1 MSVCE
6 TLRNPLPSKPYTL
19 PAGDRDGKVTGFNP
33 LNPNGDPTL
42 IPSSPSSRS
51 ASILSPTTRANRLV
65 SPLNFPDGKTGAPK
79 NTQTRMRPV
88 PKPERTVVQNPEGK
102 FICTWHNCSSPIKE
116 FRRKCEWSKHMD
128 KHERPY
134 KCRVAGC
141 ENILGFTY
149 AGGLLRHEREV
160 HHKHGGP
167 KNPLYCPHKACK
179 RSTSNCFARLEN
191 LNEHLRRCHTPSE
204 ANVYSEE
211 PDSTNGMQPLSDAVS
226 PLPISPPPA
235 IIMTGPRIG
244 RKRKAEDSNPREEV
258 KRLRSENQELKR
270 KIEAG
275 YHHQRAMMGQIDKL
289 ETILRRRL
297 IDVELLNQSNSI
309 L

>member
-1 MSVCE
+1 MLFGQCRCYVLPRQYRDSERSRLKFLQIFSYDRRYNKALEGYHYKMSVCE

-116 FRRKCEWSKHMD
+116 FRRKCEW
-128 KHERPY
+128 R
-134 KCRVAGC
+134 
-141 ENILGFTY
+141 
-149 AGGLLRHEREV
+149 
-160 HHKHGGP
+160 
-167 KNPLYCPHKACK
+167 
-179 RSTSNCFARLEN
+179 
-191 LNEHLRRCHTPSE
+191 
-204 ANVYSEE
+204 
-211 PDSTNGMQPLSDAVS
+211 
-226 PLPISPPPA
+226 
-235 IIMTGPRIG
+235 
-244 RKRKAEDSNPREEV
+244 
-258 KRLRSENQELKR
+258 
-270 KIEAG
+270 
-275 YHHQRAMMGQIDKL
+275 
-289 ETILRRRL
+289 
-297 IDVELLNQSNSI
+297 
-309 L
+309 